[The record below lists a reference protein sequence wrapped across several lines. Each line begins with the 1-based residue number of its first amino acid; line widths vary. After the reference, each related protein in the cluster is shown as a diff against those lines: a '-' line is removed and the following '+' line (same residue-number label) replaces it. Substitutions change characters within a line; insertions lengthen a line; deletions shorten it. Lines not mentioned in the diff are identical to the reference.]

1 MKVAIVYASTTG
13 NTESMANAIK
23 EAVEETGA
31 EVYFSTADSA
41 SVADTGDTISLS
53 PEAEKMAEMYYM
65 DKIAQET
72 PDVRADRIAEI
83 KEKIKDPNYLSDSV
97 IKSAADNFLSA
108 IGI

>member
-41 SVADTGDTISLS
+41 SVADTVGC
-53 PEAEKMAEMYYM
+53 
-65 DKIAQET
+65 
-72 PDVRADRIAEI
+72 DVI
-83 KEKIKDPNYLSDSV
+83 LLG
-97 IKSAADNFLSA
+97 KSCY
-108 IGI
+108 GR